1 MSFTFIIQFK
11 YDSEDRLRNLL
22 RGVIYLNYHFKNK
35 AEILII
41 DQDNNKDYLTEILA
55 SYGVT
60 NINIKSYNIEG
71 PYNRS
76 KIINKGIKEAN
87 NDICFIYDCDILIP
101 KEQIELSVEFCD
113 KRYQLVCPYTNPQY
127 NIPQNYFNDFYLNY
141 DFKEIQYKIKPYQIQ
156 HRHIEDQY
164 PLIAYASG
172 FSMVVNKKTL
182 GNLAYFNEEFNGWG
196 FEDTEYFFR
205 LDHFNTRMTRIY
217 GPIFHVEHDRTTQ
230 NQYPEHTQNNLILFN
245 KIKNMDK
252 KNLINYYKTL
262 NLI

>member
-1 MSFTFIIQFK
+1 
-11 YDSEDRLRNLL
+11 
-22 RGVIYLNYHFKNK
+22 
-35 AEILII
+35 
-41 DQDNNKDYLTEILA
+41 
-55 SYGVT
+55 
-60 NINIKSYNIEG
+60 
-71 PYNRS
+71 
-76 KIINKGIKEAN
+76 
-87 NDICFIYDCDILIP
+87 
-101 KEQIELSVEFCD
+101 
-113 KRYQLVCPYTNPQY
+113 
-127 NIPQNYFNDFYLNY
+127 
-141 DFKEIQYKIKPYQIQ
+141 
-156 HRHIEDQY
+156 
-164 PLIAYASG
+164 
-172 FSMVVNKKTL
+172 MVVNKKTL